1 MPKVSSKFLITENPI
16 KLNKQNSFIEFNS
29 DLLKMWASIVNNKKI
44 NKKNKKNNFK
54 SKNQLLVEQRINNAS
69 EKINLINRQLREID
83 ENVRKSIKIKMS
95 ADRIEEELYKT
106 LLNPQR
112 YEKDV
117 RPTLHHSI
125 QTNVT
130 FGFLLNQ
137 IVEMDEKNQVL
148 TTRCWLNINWFDP
161 RLSWNQSDWGGID
174 TLYIPHKKLWKPDIM
189 LINNAVTEYFGSLV
203 STDIMTT
210 SKGNVTW
217 LFSALFKSVFHLNVK
232 YYPFDDQEC
241 ELRFGSW
248 SHQQSEIDLKLITN
262 QGDLSFYMNNSEFS
276 LINMHAYKEI
286 LHFPTRNNVPW
297 STIVIKIKIH
307 RRPLF
312 YVFNHVLPCA
322 LISSMAVLGFLM
334 PPETGEKINMCITT
348 MLSMGVY
355 LQSITE
361 SIPPTSEAVPL
372 IGLYYLASLSIVCLA
387 TVVNVITL
395 NIHRFG
401 NTNQGRSI
409 PYWMHKFI
417 LVYLAKIL
425 FMNIHDP
432 DSVILT
438 KIARCN
444 KSIRKKSVLRD
455 LKKTKILEDRQKY
468 DNENC
473 ECLQQEEKK
482 ILNKHSFKK
491 KTNMEI
497 LDSHVYHSFKNEQ
510 TESLKTYPEELT
522 KAYFSVDSLKTT
534 NIDENLI
541 NTTLK
546 PKISLF
552 ESMIQCNILSNM
564 NFPSES
570 SQEKFFVDSFRRIL
584 KKIYWTLEQQEIRS
598 EILDER
604 KKIQWQWHQL
614 ASVVDR
620 FLLILFSVATIITL
634 SVFLILPAVLDNF
647 VILSLLF
654 K

>member
-1 MPKVSSKFLITENPI
+1 MSKVSSPISIAENSA
-16 KLNKQNSFIEFNS
+16 KLNKLNSFLEFNS
-29 DLLKMWASIVNNKKI
+29 DLLKMWASIINDKKRNNLKENI
-44 NKKNKKNNFK
+44 FKN
-54 SKNQLLVEQRINNAS
+54 KNQLLVEKRINKTS
-69 EKINLINRQLREID
+69 EKISMIRKNLREID
-83 ENVRKSIKIKMS
+83 NNVKESMKIKMS
-95 ADRIEEELYKT
+95 ADRIEEKLYKA
-106 LLNPQR
+106 LLDPQR
-112 YEKDV
+112 YEKNV
-117 RPTLHHSI
+117 RPSLHHSI

-137 IVEMDEKNQVL
+137 IVEMDEKNQIL

-161 RLSWNQSDWGGID
+161 RLAWNQSDWGGID
-174 TLYIPHKKLWKPDIM
+174 TLYIPHNRLWKPDIM

-241 ELRFGSW
+241 ELRFASW
-248 SHQQSEIDLKLITN
+248 SHEQSEIDLKLITS

-276 LINMHAYKEI
+276 LINMHAYREI

-297 STIVIKIKIH
+297 PTIVVKIKIH

-372 IGLYYLASLSIVCLA
+372 IGLYYLSSLSIVCLA

-395 NIHRFG
+395 NVHRSG
-401 NTNQGRSI
+401 STNQGRSI

-425 FMNIHDP
+425 FMTIHDP
-432 DSVILT
+432 DSVALT
-438 KIARCN
+438 KTARCN
-444 KSIRKKSVLRD
+444 KSIRKKSILRD

-468 DNENC
+468 DKGDC
-473 ECLQQEEKK
+473 ECLKQKQKK
-482 ILNKHSFKK
+482 NLNNHVFKRK
-491 KTNMEI
+491 QSIEN
-497 LDSHVYHSFKNEQ
+497 SNKNVNNSLVRQ
-510 TESLKTYPEELT
+510 KTESLKTYPRELT
-522 KAYFSVDSLKTT
+522 KVFFSIDSLKST
-534 NIDENLI
+534 NIDENFT
-541 NTTLK
+541 NDKLK
-546 PKISLF
+546 PKISFF
-552 ESMIQCNILSNM
+552 EKMVHTSILGGM
-564 NFPSES
+564 DFPSES
-570 SQEKFFVDSFRRIL
+570 PEEKFFVYSFRRIL
-584 KKIYWTLEQQEIRS
+584 KRIYWTLKQQEIRS

-614 ASVVDR
+614 ANVVDR
-620 FLLILFSVATIITL
+620 FLLILFSFATITTL
-634 SVFLILPAVLDNF
+634 GVFLILPAVFDNF